1 MNSREG
7 ESRDEYMR
15 IAEKGRVEIRE
26 RRKQIRER
34 RKEIREKIRGEWSK
48 R

>member
-1 MNSREG
+1 
-7 ESRDEYMR
+7 MR

-34 RKEIREKIRGEWSK
+34 RKEIREKIGGEWS
-48 R
+48 